1 MFKFSLVSKR
11 FYAVAREN
19 KKIRSVMKFSKYILN
34 FDEDYFDFL
43 KKELRYLSKNIRGT
57 FGEKKFSQFLCLF
70 TG

>member
-1 MFKFSLVSKR
+1 
-11 FYAVAREN
+11 
-19 KKIRSVMKFSKYILN
+19 MKFSKYILN

-43 KKELRYLSKNIRGT
+43 KKELRYLSKNRGT